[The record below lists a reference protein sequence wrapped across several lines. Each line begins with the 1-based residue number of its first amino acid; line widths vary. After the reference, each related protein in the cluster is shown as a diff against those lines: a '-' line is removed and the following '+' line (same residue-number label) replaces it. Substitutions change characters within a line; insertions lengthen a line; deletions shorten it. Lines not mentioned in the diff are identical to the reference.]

1 MTIILWPQLSS
12 YCPLLLMTHLPFVI
26 HHVPDD
32 LEMPQ
37 VVVAQQLVLLSGV
50 EQREILHN
58 DGWSSRDKLS
68 IHTSPNVNRTLP
80 LIGRMQTKAN
90 VSCSAAN

>member
-1 MTIILWPQLSS
+1 MRDLTIILWPQLSS
-12 YCPLLLMTHLPFVI
+12 DCPLLLTTHLPFVI

-37 VVVAQQLVLLSGV
+37 VIVAQQLVLLGGV

-58 DGWSSRDKLS
+58 DGWSSRDTPVFTHPS
-68 IHTSPNVNRTLP
+68 TSVEH
-80 LIGRMQTKAN
+80 
-90 VSCSAAN
+90 CH